1 MACVIAIAP
10 DGIAQAQV
18 VERNLPPEPPRR
30 ASAIKIDT
38 NDLLRSDDAT
48 PLGVNVQ
55 AIVLIGANAGA
66 KPASGVKGV
75 DVSQV
80 SGLDAAALRE
90 QLTPFVDR
98 PLSRKL
104 IAEVQAAVA
113 AAYREAGRPFVSVTL
128 PPQEVSSGVLQ
139 LRVIVFKVADI
150 KVTGAAAES
159 YQPSR
164 IRLVP
169 GQEIDARK
177 LETDLDWAN
186 RNPFR
191 QVEAVFGPGK
201 DLGLTDVNIQVT
213 DRKPWQ
219 VYAGYANSGTR
230 LTDRNRYYVGASGAP
245 SADVFASYQLTG
257 SGNFWADDGVF
268 SRVDEAKYVSQAG
281 RLLTPLGL
289 RTSLEVVG
297 DHVLTNERPNNLF
310 RIKTQTSQAS
320 AIVRTALSDLLP
332 SAVGDLL
339 GGVELKHQLRTT
351 IFDGT
356 PVAEGS
362 ADVAQLVVGWNG
374 RWSDNLGTNTLD
386 VRFKSNPGGILPGNN
401 SLAWSAFTN
410 GRVTDVQHQSRHPRV
425 WPRDAAAE
433 GPVAEIGSVRAGVVQ
448 AASGHRT
455 HRARRH
461 PRRARL
467 CDRRRRSRPG
477 PDPAQLALRLD
488 AQHAFLDAGHAG
500 AVPARRRR
508 VGAGS
513 VFPARLH
520 AVVGRSRTRL
530 CSRHELQFQA
540 AGGQSNDRR
549 PAYPRRILA
558 RVGAG
563 VGKLLRFLRRLKGT
577 KKQGRRRNIPSTTL
591 PAPDIEIGSRH
602 PVNFRMPGILC
613 GDV

>member
-1 MACVIAIAP
+1 MACAIAIAL
-10 DGIAQAQV
+10 GGTAQAQL

-30 ASAIKIDT
+30 APSIKIGTD
-38 NDLLRSDDAT
+38 DLLRSDDAT

-66 KPASGVKGV
+66 KQVGGVRGV
-75 DVSQV
+75 DASQI

-90 QLTPFVDR
+90 QLTPFVGR

-139 LRVIVFKVADI
+139 LRVILFKVAGV
-150 KVTGAAAES
+150 KVTGAAAER
-159 YQPSR
+159 YPQSR
-164 IRLVP
+164 IRLIP

-177 LETDLDWAN
+177 LDTDLDWAN

-230 LTDRNRYYVGASGAP
+230 LTDRNRYYVGATGAP
-245 SADVFASYQLTG
+245 SADIVASYQLTG
-257 SGNFWADDGVF
+257 SGNFWMDDGLF
-268 SRVDEAKYVSQAG
+268 NRPDDTKYVSQAG

-332 SAVGDLL
+332 PAVGDLL

-362 ADVAQLVVGWNG
+362 ADVAQLVIGWNG

-386 VRFKSNPGGILPGNN
+386 VRFKSNPGGILSGNN

-410 GRVTDVQHQSRHPRV
+410 GRVTDVQTNLITLEFGRV
-425 WPRDAAAE
+425 TPLPKSLSLKSEVSVLASSKPLPDTER
-433 GPVAEIGSVRAGVVQ
+433 IGLGGIHAVRGYV
-448 AASGHRT
+448 T
-455 HRARRH
+455 E
-461 PRRARL
+461 
-467 CDRRRRSRPG
+467 D
-477 PDPAQLALRLD
+477 
-488 AQHAFLDAGHAG
+488 G
-500 AVPARRRR
+500 AVDQAVILRNSLYVSTPGMPSWMPGTLAPFLLADVGWGRDLFSRRDSTLSS
-508 VGAGS
+508 VGAG
-513 VFPARLH
+513 FD
-520 AVVGRSRTRL
+520 
-530 CSRHELQFQA
+530 FA
-540 AGGQSNDRR
+540 AGTNFNS
-549 PAYPRRILA
+549 
-558 RVGAG
+558 
-563 VGKLLRFLRRLKGT
+563 KLLAARAMTDGLHT
-577 KKQGRRRNIPSTTL
+577 
-591 PAPDIEIGSRH
+591 PAGSWR
-602 PVNFRMPGILC
+602 VSLQAS
-613 GDV
+613 VSY

>member
-1 MACVIAIAP
+1 MMRLLSAHFALRATQRVRTTARHGQGVSTGCALIMACTVAIAP
-10 DGIAQAQV
+10 VAHAQV

-38 NDLLRSDDAT
+38 NDLLKSDDAT

-55 AIVLIGANAGA
+55 GIVLIGANDRARQAG
-66 KPASGVKGV
+66 SVKGV

-80 SGLDAAALRE
+80 SGIDAAALRE
-90 QLTPFVDR
+90 QLTPFIDR
-98 PLSRKL
+98 PLSRRL
-104 IAEVQAAVA
+104 IAEAQAAVA
-113 AAYREAGRPFVSVTL
+113 AWYREAGRPFVSVTL

-139 LRVIVFKVADI
+139 LRVILFKVAGI
-150 KVTGAAAES
+150 KVTGAAPES
-159 YQPSR
+159 YPQGR

-186 RNPFR
+186 RNSFR

-230 LTDRNRYYVGASGAP
+230 LTDRNRYYVGAGGVP
-245 SADVFASYQLTG
+245 SADIVASYQLTG
-257 SGNFWADDGVF
+257 SGNFWMDDGLF
-268 SRVDEAKYVSQAG
+268 SRPDDAKYVSQAG

-289 RTSLEVVG
+289 RTSLELVS

-320 AIVRTALSDLLP
+320 AIVRTALSDMLP

-374 RWSDNLGTNTLD
+374 RWSDNLGANTLD

-401 SLAWSAFTN
+401 SLAWNAFTN
-410 GRVTDVQHQSRHPRV
+410 GRVTDAQTNFVTLEFGRITPLTKGLSLKSDVTVLASSKPLPDTER
-425 WPRDAAAE
+425 
-433 GPVAEIGSVRAGVVQ
+433 IGLGGIHAVRGYV
-448 AASGHRT
+448 T
-455 HRARRH
+455 E
-461 PRRARL
+461 
-467 CDRRRRSRPG
+467 D
-477 PDPAQLALRLD
+477 
-488 AQHAFLDAGHAG
+488 G
-500 AVPARRRR
+500 AVDQAVILRNSLYVPVPGLPAWVPGTLAPFLLADVGWGRDLFSRRDTTLSS
-508 VGAGS
+508 VGAG
-513 VFPARLH
+513 FD
-520 AVVGRSRTRL
+520 
-530 CSRHELQFQA
+530 FA
-540 AGGQSNDRR
+540 AGSNFNS
-549 PAYPRRILA
+549 
-558 RVGAG
+558 
-563 VGKLLRFLRRLKGT
+563 KLLAARAMTDGLHT
-577 KKQGRRRNIPSTTL
+577 
-591 PAPDIEIGSRH
+591 PAVSWR
-602 PVNFRMPGILC
+602 VSLQASLSY
-613 GDV
+613 

>member
-1 MACVIAIAP
+1 MGCIVAVAP
-10 DGIAQAQV
+10 DGIAWAQL

-30 ASAIKIDT
+30 ASAIKIGTD
-38 NDLLRSDDAT
+38 DLLRSDDAT

-55 AIVLIGANAGA
+55 AIVLVGASTGA
-66 KPASGVKGV
+66 KPVADARGI
-75 DVSQV
+75 DVREV
-80 SGLDAAALRE
+80 GGIDPAVLRE
-90 QLTPFVDR
+90 QLTSFLGR

-104 IAEVQAAVA
+104 IAEAQAVVA

-139 LRVIVFKVADI
+139 LRVIVFKVAGI
-150 KVTGAAAES
+150 KVSGAAAEN
-159 YQPSR
+159 YPQRR

-219 VYAGYANSGTR
+219 VYAGYANSGTL
-230 LTDRNRYYVGASGAP
+230 LTDRNRYYVGASGAA
-245 SADVFASYQLTG
+245 SADVIASYQLTG
-257 SGNFWADDGVF
+257 SGNFWMDDGLF
-268 SRVDEAKYVSQAG
+268 SRPDDAKYLSQAG

-310 RIKTQTSQAS
+310 RIKTQTSQAA

-332 SAVGDLL
+332 PTTGDLL

-386 VRFKSNPGGILPGNN
+386 VRFKSNPGGILSGNN

-410 GRVTDVQHQSRHPRV
+410 GRITDVRTNLVTLEFGRV
-425 WPRDAAAE
+425 TPLPKGLSLKSEVSVLASSKPLPDTER
-433 GPVAEIGSVRAGVVQ
+433 IGLGGIHAVRGYV
-448 AASGHRT
+448 T
-455 HRARRH
+455 E
-461 PRRARL
+461 
-467 CDRRRRSRPG
+467 D
-477 PDPAQLALRLD
+477 
-488 AQHAFLDAGHAG
+488 G
-500 AVPARRRR
+500 AVDQAMILRNSLYVSMPSMPAWMPGTLAPFLLADVGWGKDLFFRRDSTLSS
-508 VGAGS
+508 VGAG
-513 VFPARLH
+513 FD
-520 AVVGRSRTRL
+520 
-530 CSRHELQFQA
+530 FA
-540 AGGQSNDRR
+540 AGSTFNSRLLAARAMTDGLHT
-549 PAYPRRILA
+549 PAGSW
-558 RVGAG
+558 RVSLQAS
-563 VGKLLRFLRRLKGT
+563 V
-577 KKQGRRRNIPSTTL
+577 SY
-591 PAPDIEIGSRH
+591 
-602 PVNFRMPGILC
+602 
-613 GDV
+613 

>member
-1 MACVIAIAP
+1 MACTVAIAP
-10 DGIAQAQV
+10 HGIAQAQV

-38 NDLLRSDDAT
+38 NDLLKSDDAT

-66 KPASGVKGV
+66 KQVGGVKGV

-104 IAEVQAAVA
+104 IAEVQAAIA

-139 LRVIVFKVADI
+139 LRVIVFKVAGI
-150 KVTGAAAES
+150 KVTGAAPES
-159 YQPSR
+159 YPPSR

-201 DLGLTDVNIQVT
+201 DLGMTDVNIQVT

-219 VYAGYANSGTR
+219 VYAGYSNSGTL
-230 LTDRNRYYVGASGAP
+230 LTDRNRYYVGANGAP
-245 SADVFASYQLTG
+245 SADIFASYQLTG
-257 SGNFWADDGVF
+257 SGNFWMDDGLF
-268 SRVDEAKYVSQAG
+268 SRPDDAKYVSQAG

-320 AIVRTALSDLLP
+320 AIVRTALSGLLP
-332 SAVGDLL
+332 PAVGDLL

-386 VRFKSNPGGILPGNN
+386 VRFKSNPGGILTGNN

-410 GRVTDVQHQSRHPRV
+410 GRVTDVRTNLVTLEYGRV
-425 WPRDAAAE
+425 TPLPKSLSLKSEVSALASSKPLPDTER
-433 GPVAEIGSVRAGVVQ
+433 IGLGGIHAVRGYV
-448 AASGHRT
+448 T
-455 HRARRH
+455 E
-461 PRRARL
+461 
-467 CDRRRRSRPG
+467 D
-477 PDPAQLALRLD
+477 
-488 AQHAFLDAGHAG
+488 G
-500 AVPARRRR
+500 AVDQAVILRNSLYVSMPSMPSWMPGTLAPFLLADVGWGRDLFSRRDSTLSS
-508 VGAGS
+508 VGAGLD
-513 VFPARLH
+513 F
-520 AVVGRSRTRL
+520 
-530 CSRHELQFQA
+530 A
-540 AGGQSNDRR
+540 AGTNFNS
-549 PAYPRRILA
+549 
-558 RVGAG
+558 
-563 VGKLLRFLRRLKGT
+563 KLLAARAMTDGLHT
-577 KKQGRRRNIPSTTL
+577 
-591 PAPDIEIGSRH
+591 PAGSWR
-602 PVNFRMPGILC
+602 VSLQAS
-613 GDV
+613 VSY

>member
-1 MACVIAIAP
+1 MTRRLRTSARHGSGIVTCCALIMACVTAIAP

-30 ASAIKIDT
+30 APAIKIGTD
-38 NDLLRSDDAT
+38 DLLKSDDAT
-48 PLGVNVQ
+48 PLGVNVK
-55 AIVLIGANAGA
+55 AIVLIDANAGV
-66 KPASGVKGV
+66 KQLGGVKGV
-75 DVSQV
+75 DASQV
-80 SGLDAAALRE
+80 SGLDAAAFRE

-104 IAEVQAAVA
+104 IAEMQAAVA

-139 LRVIVFKVADI
+139 LRVILFKVAGI

-159 YQPSR
+159 YPQSR

-219 VYAGYANSGTR
+219 VYAGYANSGTL

-245 SADVFASYQLTG
+245 SADIVASYQLTG
-257 SGNFWADDGVF
+257 SGNFWMNDGLFNRPDD
-268 SRVDEAKYVSQAG
+268 AKYVSQAG

-297 DHVLTNERPNNLF
+297 DHVLTNERPNSLF

-332 SAVGDLL
+332 PAIGNLL

-362 ADVAQLVVGWNG
+362 ADVAQVMVGWNG

-386 VRFKSNPGGILPGNN
+386 VRFKSNPGGILSGNN

-410 GRVTDVQHQSRHPRV
+410 GRVTDVQTNLINLEFGRV
-425 WPRDAAAE
+425 TPLPKSLSLKSE
-433 GPVAEIGSVRAGVVQ
+433 VSVL
-448 AASGHRT
+448 AS
-455 HRARRH
+455 
-461 PRRARL
+461 
-467 CDRRRRSRPG
+467 SRPL
-477 PDPAQLALRLD
+477 PDTERIGLGGI
-488 AQHAFLDAGHAG
+488 HAVRGYVIEDG
-500 AVPARRRR
+500 AVDQAVILRNSLYVSTPGMPSWMPGTLAPFLLADVGWGRDLFSRRDSTLSS
-508 VGAGS
+508 VGAG
-513 VFPARLH
+513 FD
-520 AVVGRSRTRL
+520 
-530 CSRHELQFQA
+530 FA
-540 AGGQSNDRR
+540 AGTNFNS
-549 PAYPRRILA
+549 
-558 RVGAG
+558 
-563 VGKLLRFLRRLKGT
+563 KLLAARAMTDGLHT
-577 KKQGRRRNIPSTTL
+577 
-591 PAPDIEIGSRH
+591 PAGSWC
-602 PVNFRMPGILC
+602 VSLQAS
-613 GDV
+613 VSY

>member
-1 MACVIAIAP
+1 MMQLLSGHFGSGVTQRVRTSARHGSGIGTCCALIMICAVAIAP
-10 DGIAQAQV
+10 DGIAWAQQV

-30 ASAIKIDT
+30 AAAIKIDT
-38 NDLLRSDDAT
+38 NDLLKSDDAT

-55 AIVLIGANAGA
+55 AIVLIGPNASA
-66 KPASGVKGV
+66 KPRSGAKGV
-75 DVSQV
+75 DVDQV
-80 SGLDAAALRE
+80 SGIDAAALRE
-90 QLTPFVDR
+90 PLTPFLDR

-113 AAYREAGRPFVSVTL
+113 AACRDAGRPFVSVTL

-139 LRVIVFKVADI
+139 LRVILFKVAGV
-150 KVTGAAAES
+150 KVTGAAPES
-159 YQPSR
+159 YNQDR

-201 DLGLTDVNIQVT
+201 DLGLTDATIQVT

-219 VYAGYANSGTR
+219 VYAGYANTGTL
-230 LTDRNRYYVGASGAP
+230 LTDRNRYYVGVTGAP
-245 SADVFASYQLTG
+245 SGDVFASYQITG
-257 SGNFWADDGVF
+257 SGNFWMDDGLF
-268 SRVDEAKYVSQAG
+268 SRPDDAKYVSQAG

-320 AIVRTALSDLLP
+320 AIVRTALSGLVP
-332 SAVGDLL
+332 PAVGDLL

-401 SLAWSAFTN
+401 SLAWNAFTN
-410 GRVTDVQHQSRHPRV
+410 GRVTDLLTNLVTLEYGRV
-425 WPRDAAAE
+425 TPLPKSLSLKSEVSVLASSKPLPDTER
-433 GPVAEIGSVRAGVVQ
+433 IGLGGIHAVRGYV
-448 AASGHRT
+448 T
-455 HRARRH
+455 E
-461 PRRARL
+461 
-467 CDRRRRSRPG
+467 D
-477 PDPAQLALRLD
+477 
-488 AQHAFLDAGHAG
+488 G
-500 AVPARRRR
+500 AVDQAVILRNSLYVSMPSMPSWMPGTLAPFLLADIGWGRDLFSRRDSTLSS
-508 VGAGS
+508 VGAG
-513 VFPARLH
+513 FDFAI
-520 AVVGRSRTRL
+520 
-530 CSRHELQFQA
+530 
-540 AGGQSNDRR
+540 GQNFNS
-549 PAYPRRILA
+549 
-558 RVGAG
+558 
-563 VGKLLRFLRRLKGT
+563 KLLVARALTDGLHT
-577 KKQGRRRNIPSTTL
+577 S
-591 PAPDIEIGSRH
+591 AGSWR
-602 PVNFRMPGILC
+602 VSLQASASY
-613 GDV
+613 

>member
-1 MACVIAIAP
+1 MVCVLAIAS
-10 DGIAQAQV
+10 GGVAQAQV

-30 ASAIKIDT
+30 APAIKLDT

-48 PLGVNVQ
+48 PLGVDVR
-55 AIVLIGANAGA
+55 AIVLIGPNASV
-66 KPASGVKGV
+66 KPRTSAKGV
-75 DVSQV
+75 DVDQV
-80 SGLDAAALRE
+80 SGIDAAAVRE
-90 QLTPFVDR
+90 PLTPFLDR

-113 AAYREAGRPFVSVTL
+113 TVYREAGRPFVSITL

-139 LRVIVFKVADI
+139 LRVIAFRVASI
-150 KVTGAAAES
+150 KVTGAAPES
-159 YQPSR
+159 YPPSR

-201 DLGLTDVNIQVT
+201 DLGMTDVNIQVT

-219 VYAGYANSGTR
+219 AYSGYANSGTL

-245 SADVFASYQLTG
+245 SADIFASYQLTG
-257 SGNFWADDGVF
+257 SSNFWVNDGLFNRPDD
-268 SRVDEAKYVSQAG
+268 AKYVSQAG
-281 RLLTPLGL
+281 RLFTPLGL

-332 SAVGDLL
+332 PTTGDLL

-374 RWSDNLGTNTLD
+374 RWSDNLGTNNLD
-386 VRFKSNPGGILPGNN
+386 VRFKFNPGGILSGNN
-401 SLAWSAFTN
+401 SGAWSAFTN
-410 GRVTDVQHQSRHPRV
+410 GRVTDVQTNLVTLEYGRVTPLPKGLSLKSEVSVLASSRPLPDTERIALGGMSAV
-425 WPRDAAAE
+425 RGYVTEDGVVDQALILRNSLYASMPSMPSWMPGTLAPFLLADVGWGRDLFFRRDITLSSIGAGFDLAA
-433 GPVAEIGSVRAGVVQ
+433 GSNFNSKLLAVRALTDGL
-448 AASGHRT
+448 H
-455 HRARRH
+455 
-461 PRRARL
+461 
-467 CDRRRRSRPG
+467 SR
-477 PDPAQLALRLD
+477 
-488 AQHAFLDAGHAG
+488 
-500 AVPARRRR
+500 
-508 VGAGS
+508 AGS
-513 VFPARLH
+513 WRV
-520 AVVGRSRTRL
+520 S
-530 CSRHELQFQA
+530 LQA
-540 AGGQSNDRR
+540 SVS
-549 PAYPRRILA
+549 Y
-558 RVGAG
+558 
-563 VGKLLRFLRRLKGT
+563 
-577 KKQGRRRNIPSTTL
+577 
-591 PAPDIEIGSRH
+591 
-602 PVNFRMPGILC
+602 
-613 GDV
+613 